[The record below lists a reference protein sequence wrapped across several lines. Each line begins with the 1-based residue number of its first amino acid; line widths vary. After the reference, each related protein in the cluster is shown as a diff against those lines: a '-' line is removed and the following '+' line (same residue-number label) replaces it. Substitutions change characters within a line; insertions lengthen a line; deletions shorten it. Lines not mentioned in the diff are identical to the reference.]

1 MSSTFWAS
9 YLSGALGIL
18 VGNRL
23 DVLKVQAQ
31 AGLSSRTNIN
41 PASST
46 LPTSTPPSPTAP
58 SPSHSIPNPG
68 IRALTSY
75 FRGSAAPIL
84 GYGALNSL
92 LFLTFNRTL
101 LYLTPHPP
109 PSPTKLAGCSLSHIW
124 LAGFVG
130 GLATWI
136 VSAPSEYVKCRA
148 QLGIAPSAGAAGQTG
163 GSSSSSWQVARS
175 TIQREGIPGLFRGGT
190 LTSMRDAIGYG
201 WYFWSYEVC
210 KRLLIAQRTP
220 DWWAEMKGWEVVV
233 AGGIAG
239 VVTWASVYPL
249 DVVKTRIQCWVPST
263 GAADVIG
270 SEREGLL
277 GRQRQKP
284 PRTWEVTKEVWKEGG
299 LRAFYRGIGVC
310 SLRAFVVNAV
320 QWSAY
325 EGIMGWMGEKT

>member
-23 DVLKVQAQ
+23 DVLK
-31 AGLSSRTNIN
+31 
-41 PASST
+41 
-46 LPTSTPPSPTAP
+46 
-58 SPSHSIPNPG
+58 
-68 IRALTSY
+68 
-75 FRGSAAPIL
+75 
-84 GYGALNSL
+84 L
-92 LFLTFNRTL
+92 LFITFNRTL

-148 QLGIAPSAGAAGQTG
+148 QLGIPTSAGAAGQTR
-163 GSSSSSWQVARS
+163 SSSSTSSSWQVARS

-190 LTSMRDAIGYG
+190 LTSLRDAVGYG

-220 DWWAEMKGWEVVV
+220 DWWAELKGWEVVV
-233 AGGIAG
+233 AGGVAG

-249 DVVKTRIQCWVPST
+249 DVVKTRVQCWVPS
-263 GAADVIG
+263 GNVG

-277 GRQRQKP
+277 GGTGREKP
-284 PRTWEVTKEVWKEGG
+284 PRTWEVVKEVWKEAGIRG
-299 LRAFYRGIGVC
+299 FYRGIGVC

-320 QWSAY
+320 QWYAY
-325 EGIMGWMGEKT
+325 EGIMGWMGEKQT